1 MIHTLSVVTNAI
13 VMCFEVVTTQSVP
26 VSCPDGIAGC
36 CVAHYQNVTTK
47 SYIPCTHL
55 MDTNRINCGIA
66 ILPKRREELY
76 SRCVQFDT
84 PEMTP
89 VGAADESGHIR
100 LRDGRPEIIGW
111 LYRNKLLDS
120 LDIWV
125 ENPAIPFPFQAQTTN
140 QGEN

>member
-55 MDTNRINCGIA
+55 MDTNIVNCGIGF
-66 ILPKRREELY
+66 LPKTRWEILSTCARY
-76 SRCVQFDT
+76 GT

-89 VGAADESGHIR
+89 ICAADESGQIMY
-100 LRDGRPEIIGW
+100 RDGRPILIGW
-111 LYRNKLLDS
+111 VWRNRVVDTRDVL
-120 LDIWV
+120 V
-125 ENPAIPFPFQAQTTN
+125 EHPVMPDAFSALKDPN
-140 QGEN
+140 